1 MKFVDDKHEKFYYE
15 KMCELLQYRKNDV
28 YYTSLIYT
36 LAICDITRNHFKNI
50 FNIKEGTININALS
64 EAYQTST
71 SIKVTRLAFNLFNS
85 CIYDTDEDIEK
96 DKVSK
101 LYAVDNIFCCT
112 YAPFFYESIKLR
124 YPEYTNI

>member
-1 MKFVDDKHEKFYYE
+1 
-15 KMCELLQYRKNDV
+15 MCELLQYRKNDV

-112 YAPFFYESIKLR
+112 YAPYFYESIKLR
-124 YPEYTNI
+124 YPEYNNI